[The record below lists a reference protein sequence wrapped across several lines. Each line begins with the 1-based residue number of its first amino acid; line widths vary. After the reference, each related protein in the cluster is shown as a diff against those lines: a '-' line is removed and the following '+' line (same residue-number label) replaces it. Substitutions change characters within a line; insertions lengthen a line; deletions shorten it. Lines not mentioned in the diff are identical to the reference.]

1 MRKVLFLALMALF
14 AGASARADPATR
26 ERLRRYFA
34 SWFSVC
40 PGTGLNSTPVFF
52 YRGVL
57 LTAEPAFAESY
68 IQGRL
73 GAPTASGRGA
83 SR

>member
-14 AGASARADPATR
+14 AGPSARADPAAR
-26 ERLRRYFA
+26 ERLRCYFT

-40 PGTGLNSTPVFF
+40 AGTTVT
-52 YRGVL
+52 V
-57 LTAEPAFAESY
+57 AEASE
-68 IQGRL
+68 IQTRL
-73 GAPTASGRGA
+73 GRAPTASGRGS